1 MEAQLVNALSAHGPW
16 VMLVFYLLWRDLQK
30 DTATRD
36 ALTKN
41 TQVLTEMTTLVR
53 ERLGR
58 S

>member
-1 MEAQLVNALSAHGPW
+1 
-16 VMLVFYLLWRDLQK
+16 MLVFYLLWRDVQK
-30 DTATRD
+30 ETATRD

-58 S
+58 G